1 MGVYTDNPGGANLAR
16 TVSTVFPD
24 GGVVE
29 LRVLGDAT
37 YSGYFDDHAKLIE
50 EAEGAGSTPATP
62 PRTGA
67 ERVPRVFRACGTGFS
82 AYLSR
87 IRESVPLFRAVPLP
101 SVRVGGNHA

>member
-1 MGVYTDNPGGANLAR
+1 MGVYTTRDENASGFTDIFPPIGGNIC
-16 TVSTVFPD
+16 
-24 GGVVE
+24 
-29 LRVLGDAT
+29 DAT